1 MAELKCPHCGQ
12 AFTVDDTEL
21 SSIVQQIRDKEFEKD
36 LENRVS
42 ELKEHMVKT
51 HKIEME
57 AKESEI
63 KLKSQEAHEK
73 EIQKLKSQ
81 LEKATDKTA
90 KLQAQLDS
98 SEDKK
103 KIAVME
109 AVQKVEE
116 EKRDLE
122 SQLTHE
128 KDKGKLLLE
137 QKDEQI
143 AYYKDLKTKMSTKM
157 VGETLEQHCEI
168 QFNQLRAT
176 AFRNAY
182 FEKDNDVKSGSKF
195 VVCIGNEKGE
205 VLERESFPTEAP
217 EKTMENVFKFF
228 DGKEIEA
235 LGVGSFGPI
244 DPDLTSP
251 TYGYITTTPK
261 PGWNNYNIMGA
272 LKERY
277 DIPMA
282 FDTDVN
288 GAALGE
294 ATFGVAKGLDSALYL
309 TIGTGIGGGAV
320 VGGKLVH
327 GLLHPE
333 MGHMKMIV
341 REDDT
346 YSGKCPYHGTCFE
359 GLAAGPAIEA
369 RWGVKGSELPEDHPA
384 WDLEAY
390 YIGQAMANYI
400 LTLSPKKIILGG
412 GVMHQKQLFPMIH
425 KYTQEFLNGYI
436 QKEEVTTDKI
446 KDYIVYPGLGDNAGV
461 VGALALAMSV
471 VK

>member
-1 MAELKCPHCGQ
+1 MKLGG
-12 AFTVDDTEL
+12 
-21 SSIVQQIRDKEFEKD
+21 
-36 LENRVS
+36 
-42 ELKEHMVKT
+42 
-51 HKIEME
+51 IE
-57 AKESEI
+57 A
-63 KLKSQEAHEK
+63 
-73 EIQKLKSQ
+73 
-81 LEKATDKTA
+81 
-90 KLQAQLDS
+90 
-98 SEDKK
+98 
-103 KIAVME
+103 
-109 AVQKVEE
+109 
-116 EKRDLE
+116 
-122 SQLTHE
+122 
-128 KDKGKLLLE
+128 GG
-137 QKDEQI
+137 
-143 AYYKDLKTKMSTKM
+143 TKM
-157 VGETLEQHCEI
+157 VCAIGDEQGNI
-168 QFNQLRAT
+168 FDRA
-176 AFRNAY
+176 
-182 FEKDNDVKSGSKF
+182 V
-195 VVCIGNEKGE
+195 
-205 VLERESFPTEAP
+205 FPTETP
-217 EKTMENVFKFF
+217 ESTVPKMIAYFQDK
-228 DGKEIEA
+228 GIEA
-235 LGVGSFGPI
+235 LGIGCFGPV
-244 DPDLTSP
+244 DLNKKSA
-251 TYGYITTTPK
+251 TYGYITSTPK
-261 PGWNNYNIMGA
+261 LAWRFYDFAGAFREA
-272 LKERY
+272 LKV
-277 DIPMA
+277 PVG

-346 YSGKCPYHGTCFE
+346 YSGKCSYHGTCFE

>member
-1 MAELKCPHCGQ
+1 MKLGA
-12 AFTVDDTEL
+12 
-21 SSIVQQIRDKEFEKD
+21 
-36 LENRVS
+36 
-42 ELKEHMVKT
+42 
-51 HKIEME
+51 IE
-57 AKESEI
+57 AGG
-63 KLKSQEAHEK
+63 
-73 EIQKLKSQ
+73 
-81 LEKATDKTA
+81 T
-90 KLQAQLDS
+90 
-98 SEDKK
+98 
-103 KIAVME
+103 
-109 AVQKVEE
+109 
-116 EKRDLE
+116 
-122 SQLTHE
+122 
-128 KDKGKLLLE
+128 
-137 QKDEQI
+137 
-143 AYYKDLKTKMSTKM
+143 
-157 VGETLEQHCEI
+157 
-168 QFNQLRAT
+168 
-176 AFRNAY
+176 
-182 FEKDNDVKSGSKF
+182 KF

-294 ATFGVAKGLDSALYL
+294 ATFGAAKGLDSALYL

-341 REDDT
+341 REDDK

-359 GLAAGPAIEA
+359 GLAAGPTIEA
-369 RWGVKGSELPEDHPA
+369 RWGVKGSELPGDHPA

-446 KDYIVYPGLGDNAGV
+446 KDYIVYPELGDNAGV

>member
-1 MAELKCPHCGQ
+1 MKLGA
-12 AFTVDDTEL
+12 
-21 SSIVQQIRDKEFEKD
+21 
-36 LENRVS
+36 
-42 ELKEHMVKT
+42 
-51 HKIEME
+51 IE
-57 AKESEI
+57 AGG
-63 KLKSQEAHEK
+63 
-73 EIQKLKSQ
+73 
-81 LEKATDKTA
+81 T
-90 KLQAQLDS
+90 
-98 SEDKK
+98 
-103 KIAVME
+103 
-109 AVQKVEE
+109 
-116 EKRDLE
+116 
-122 SQLTHE
+122 
-128 KDKGKLLLE
+128 
-137 QKDEQI
+137 
-143 AYYKDLKTKMSTKM
+143 
-157 VGETLEQHCEI
+157 
-168 QFNQLRAT
+168 
-176 AFRNAY
+176 
-182 FEKDNDVKSGSKF
+182 KF

-261 PGWNNYNIMGA
+261 PGWNNYNIMG
-272 LKERY
+272 
-277 DIPMA
+277 
-282 FDTDVN
+282 
-288 GAALGE
+288 
-294 ATFGVAKGLDSALYL
+294 
-309 TIGTGIGGGAV
+309 GAV

-341 REDDT
+341 REDDK

-369 RWGVKGSELPEDHPA
+369 RWGVKGSELPGDHPA

-446 KDYIVYPGLGDNAGV
+446 KDYIVYPELGDNAGV

>member
-1 MAELKCPHCGQ
+1 MKLGG
-12 AFTVDDTEL
+12 
-21 SSIVQQIRDKEFEKD
+21 
-36 LENRVS
+36 
-42 ELKEHMVKT
+42 
-51 HKIEME
+51 IE
-57 AKESEI
+57 A
-63 KLKSQEAHEK
+63 
-73 EIQKLKSQ
+73 
-81 LEKATDKTA
+81 
-90 KLQAQLDS
+90 
-98 SEDKK
+98 
-103 KIAVME
+103 
-109 AVQKVEE
+109 
-116 EKRDLE
+116 
-122 SQLTHE
+122 
-128 KDKGKLLLE
+128 GG
-137 QKDEQI
+137 
-143 AYYKDLKTKMSTKM
+143 TKM
-157 VGETLEQHCEI
+157 VCAIGDEQGNI
-168 QFNQLRAT
+168 FDRA
-176 AFRNAY
+176 
-182 FEKDNDVKSGSKF
+182 V
-195 VVCIGNEKGE
+195 
-205 VLERESFPTEAP
+205 FPTEIP
-217 EKTMENVFKFF
+217 ESTVPKMIAYFQDK
-228 DGKEIEA
+228 GIEA
-235 LGVGSFGPI
+235 LGIGCFGPV
-244 DPDLTSP
+244 DLNKKSA
-251 TYGYITTTPK
+251 TYGYITSTPK
-261 PGWNNYNIMGA
+261 LAWRFYDFAGAFREA
-272 LKERY
+272 LKV
-277 DIPMA
+277 PVG

-309 TIGTGIGGGAV
+309 TIGTGIGGGSV

>member
-1 MAELKCPHCGQ
+1 MKIAIC
-12 AFTVDDTEL
+12 DDEQL
-21 SSIVQQIRDKEFEKD
+21 YIDNIVKHLDFFSIDNNIDFEKSIFTNSFD
-36 LENRVS
+36 MLASDIKFDIAILDV
-42 ELKEHMVKT
+42 
-51 HKIEME
+51 EMDNMNG
-57 AKESEI
+57 I
-63 KLKSQEAHEK
+63 KLGAIEAGG
-73 EIQKLKSQ
+73 
-81 LEKATDKTA
+81 T
-90 KLQAQLDS
+90 
-98 SEDKK
+98 
-103 KIAVME
+103 
-109 AVQKVEE
+109 
-116 EKRDLE
+116 
-122 SQLTHE
+122 
-128 KDKGKLLLE
+128 
-137 QKDEQI
+137 
-143 AYYKDLKTKMSTKM
+143 
-157 VGETLEQHCEI
+157 
-168 QFNQLRAT
+168 
-176 AFRNAY
+176 
-182 FEKDNDVKSGSKF
+182 KF

-359 GLAAGPAIEA
+359 GLAAG
-369 RWGVKGSELPEDHPA
+369 LLQ
-384 WDLEAY
+384 DL
-390 YIGQAMANYI
+390 
-400 LTLSPKKIILGG
+400 
-412 GVMHQKQLFPMIH
+412 
-425 KYTQEFLNGYI
+425 
-436 QKEEVTTDKI
+436 
-446 KDYIVYPGLGDNAGV
+446 
-461 VGALALAMSV
+461 
-471 VK
+471 

>member
-1 MAELKCPHCGQ
+1 
-12 AFTVDDTEL
+12 
-21 SSIVQQIRDKEFEKD
+21 
-36 LENRVS
+36 
-42 ELKEHMVKT
+42 
-51 HKIEME
+51 
-57 AKESEI
+57 
-63 KLKSQEAHEK
+63 
-73 EIQKLKSQ
+73 
-81 LEKATDKTA
+81 
-90 KLQAQLDS
+90 
-98 SEDKK
+98 
-103 KIAVME
+103 
-109 AVQKVEE
+109 
-116 EKRDLE
+116 
-122 SQLTHE
+122 
-128 KDKGKLLLE
+128 
-137 QKDEQI
+137 
-143 AYYKDLKTKMSTKM
+143 
-157 VGETLEQHCEI
+157 
-168 QFNQLRAT
+168 
-176 AFRNAY
+176 
-182 FEKDNDVKSGSKF
+182 
-195 VVCIGNEKGE
+195 
-205 VLERESFPTEAP
+205 
-217 EKTMENVFKFF
+217 
-228 DGKEIEA
+228 
-235 LGVGSFGPI
+235 
-244 DPDLTSP
+244 
-251 TYGYITTTPK
+251 
-261 PGWNNYNIMGA
+261 
-272 LKERY
+272 
-277 DIPMA
+277 MA

-341 REDDT
+341 REDDK
-346 YSGKCPYHGTCFE
+346 YSGKCPFHGTCFE

-446 KDYIVYPGLGDNAGV
+446 KDYIVYPELGDNAGV